1 MIILHRRPTTCSH
14 VCNLREMTRGDAGLA
29 EGVAMPA
36 HLRVSVPDR
45 AGSLAALTT
54 ALASAGAN
62 VVSVTVVER
71 ESGRAVD
78 DLVSGTLDRAH

>member
-1 MIILHRRPTTCSH
+1 
-14 VCNLREMTRGDAGLA
+14 
-29 EGVAMPA
+29 MPA

-62 VVSVTVVER
+62 VVSVTVYMKDLHEFRAMDSAYETYFRGALPARSVVEVTR
-71 ESGRAVD
+71 IPRDARVEIAVIAGR
-78 DLVSGTLDRAH
+78 